1 MALTTRTKRGILP
14 AAMAKASMAK
24 VAMAFAAVALGAMS
38 GCTSGGEWAH
48 HYQPEVLGRVEGTG
62 PVLNAQ
68 DAVDVREVAWDR
80 MEAALNVERRAGS
93 GDVHPRDWSDE
104 TRAAERMELLRELQ
118 VPDSTAAMILGRA
131 TFTSTEVATKD
142 ELIEKARKVGANRVI
157 VSTRPLGQREV
168 IRDEPVTTTSTGT
181 RWSDRRGR
189 DGRSRYESYSETS
202 TTYVPIVVDAELVQ
216 YAAYFL
222 RVK

>member
-1 MALTTRTKRGILP
+1 MATTTRTTRGVLG
-14 AAMAKASMAK
+14 AAMRE
-24 VAMAFAAVALGAMS
+24 VAMVFGALALGAMS

-62 PVLNAQ
+62 PVLGAQ
-68 DAVDVREVAWDR
+68 DAVEVREVAWDR

-118 VPDSTAAMILGRA
+118 VPDSTTAMILGRA

>member
-1 MALTTRTKRGILP
+1 MMATTRVWRGVLG
-14 AAMAKASMAK
+14 AAMALGAL
-24 VAMAFAAVALGAMS
+24 ALGTLT
-38 GCTSGGEWAH
+38 GCTTGGAWAN

-62 PVLNAQ
+62 PVLGEQ

-80 MEAALNVERRAGS
+80 MEAALNVERRAGL
-93 GDVHPRDWSDE
+93 GDIHPRDWTDE
-104 TRAAERMELLRELQ
+104 ARTPEREALLRELQ
-118 VPDSTAAMILGRA
+118 VTDPTTAVILGRA
-131 TFTSTEVATKD
+131 TFASTEVATKK

-189 DGRSRYESYSETS
+189 DGRSRYESYSEQS
-202 TTYVPIVVDAELVQ
+202 TTYVPIVVDADLIQ

-222 RVK
+222 RVR

>member
-1 MALTTRTKRGILP
+1 MTTTTRVWRGVLV
-14 AAMAKASMAK
+14 AA
-24 VAMAFAAVALGAMS
+24 ALALS
-38 GCTSGGEWAH
+38 TLSACTTGGEWAN

-62 PVLNAQ
+62 PVLGEQ
-68 DAVDVREVAWDR
+68 DVVEIREIAWDR
-80 MEAALNVERRAGS
+80 MEAALDIERRAGL

-104 TRAAERMELLRELQ
+104 TRTPERMALLRELQ

-131 TFTSTEVATKD
+131 TFASTDIATKQ
-142 ELIEKARKVGANRVI
+142 ELLEKARKVGANRVI

-181 RWSDRRGR
+181 RWTSRRDR
-189 DGRSRYESYSETS
+189 DGRYRHESYSEQS
-202 TTYVPIVVDAELVQ
+202 TTYVPVVVDADLIQ

>member
-1 MALTTRTKRGILP
+1 MNATSINHVLIRAAGALCVAIL
-14 AAMAKASMAK
+14 ACLTACA
-24 VAMAFAAVALGAMS
+24 
-38 GCTSGGEWAH
+38 TGGEWSN

-62 PVLNAQ
+62 PVLGEQ
-68 DAVDVREVAWDR
+68 DDIDIREIAWDR
-80 MEAALNVERRAGS
+80 MEAALNVERRAGL

-104 TRAAERMELLRELQ
+104 ARAPERMALLRELQ

-131 TFTSTEVATKD
+131 TFASTEVATKEQLLD
-142 ELIEKARKVGANRVI
+142 KARKVGANRVI

-181 RWSDRRGR
+181 RWSNRRDR
-189 DGRSRYESYSETS
+189 DGRYRHESYSETS
-202 TTYVPIVVDAELVQ
+202 TTYVPVVVDADLVQ